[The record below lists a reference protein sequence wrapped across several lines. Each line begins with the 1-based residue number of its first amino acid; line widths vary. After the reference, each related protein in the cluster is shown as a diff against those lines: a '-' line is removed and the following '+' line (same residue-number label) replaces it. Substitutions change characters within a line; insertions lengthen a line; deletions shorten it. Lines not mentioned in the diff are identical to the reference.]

1 MTTRT
6 PTGRRLRLG
15 AELRRLREEA
25 GLTIDRVAEVLEC
38 SPSKVS
44 RIETGQV
51 SATPRDVRDMLGL
64 YRVDDARLE
73 AMVQVAREA
82 RQRGWWQ
89 KFVDVPDGVPAY
101 VGLEAAATSIDVYMS
116 LIVPALLQTP
126 DYARAVIAA
135 VRPDLPTEEVD
146 RRVELRLR
154 RQDLL
159 VQQRPPPPV
168 PPPPPPPVRGGAAA
182 RHRAAPPGGRARGH
196 GRPAA
201 APAGRRRP
209 AARPHP
215 GPGGRRRGARRHGRA
230 VHHLRVPGA
239 RRARR
244 GRPGQCRRR
253 PLPGGPGGRGPLPAG
268 VGAAAAGGGAH
279 SSLRSNSPPRTPP
292 RKASHSAAVNSST
305 GPLPCCLESRTAI
318 RSPTTATSTHPLVV
332 LKVLLRHS
340 PRACSS
346 TARPAPS
353 RRPGPCG
360 RPSTAD
366 PIPSP
371 IPHATQRERNEPTI
385 RGQHGLNR
393 VDPMK

>member
-6 PTGRRLRLG
+6 PTGRRRRLG

-64 YRVDDARLE
+64 YRVDDERLE

-135 VRPDLPTEEVD
+135 VRPDLPASELD

-154 RQDLL
+154 RQELL
-159 VQQRPPPPV
+159 DQERPPVIRVLLDDALLRRPV
-168 PPPPPPPVRGGAAA
+168 GGPRVMAAQRRRLLA
-182 RHRAAPPGGRARGH
+182 DA
-196 GRPAA
+196 GRPAITIQVLEVA
-201 APAGRRRP
+201 AGAHAGMDGPFTIFGFQAPAERDVVALDSAADALYLEGPEDVARYRRVFELLLP
-209 AARPHP
+209 AARSP
-215 GPGGRRRGARRHGRA
+215 GD
-230 VHHLRVPGA
+230 
-239 RRARR
+239 
-244 GRPGQCRRR
+244 
-253 PLPGGPGGRGPLPAG
+253 
-268 VGAAAAGGGAH
+268 
-279 SSLRSNSPPRTPP
+279 
-292 RKASHSAAVNSST
+292 SAAI
-305 GPLPCCLESRTAI
+305 I
-318 RSPTTATSTHPLVV
+318 RP
-332 LKVLLRHS
+332 
-340 PRACSS
+340 
-346 TARPAPS
+346 
-353 RRPGPCG
+353 
-360 RPSTAD
+360 
-366 PIPSP
+366 
-371 IPHATQRERNEPTI
+371 
-385 RGQHGLNR
+385 
-393 VDPMK
+393 

>member
-6 PTGRRLRLG
+6 PTGRRRRLG

-25 GLTIDRVAEVLEC
+25 GLTIDRVAEALEC

-135 VRPDLPTEEVD
+135 VRPDLPASEID

-154 RQDLL
+154 RQELL
-159 VQQRPPPPV
+159 DQERPPVMRVLLDDTLLRRPV
-168 PPPPPPPVRGGAAA
+168 GGPAVLAAQRRRLLA
-182 RHRAAPPGGRARGH
+182 DAD
-196 GRPAA
+196 RPAITIQVLEVA
-201 APAGRRRP
+201 AGAHAGMDGPFTIFGFPAPAERDVVALDSAADALYLEGPEDVARYRRVFKLLLP
-209 AARPHP
+209 AARSP
-215 GPGGRRRGARRHGRA
+215 GD
-230 VHHLRVPGA
+230 
-239 RRARR
+239 
-244 GRPGQCRRR
+244 
-253 PLPGGPGGRGPLPAG
+253 
-268 VGAAAAGGGAH
+268 
-279 SSLRSNSPPRTPP
+279 
-292 RKASHSAAVNSST
+292 SAAI
-305 GPLPCCLESRTAI
+305 I
-318 RSPTTATSTHPLVV
+318 RP
-332 LKVLLRHS
+332 
-340 PRACSS
+340 
-346 TARPAPS
+346 
-353 RRPGPCG
+353 
-360 RPSTAD
+360 
-366 PIPSP
+366 
-371 IPHATQRERNEPTI
+371 
-385 RGQHGLNR
+385 
-393 VDPMK
+393 